1 LADRRDDDLL
11 RAIPY
16 GIASL
21 HAEAKKPIAKNRA
34 GNGIN
39 EMHINLILISNLILS
54 LEKAIVEFV
63 RVS

>member
-1 LADRRDDDLL
+1 LADRLDDDLL

-21 HAEAKKPIAKNRA
+21 HGEAKTPIAKNRA

-54 LEKAIVEFV
+54 LENAIVEFV

>member
-1 LADRRDDDLL
+1 MDDDLL

-21 HAEAKKPIAKNRA
+21 HGEAKKLIAKNRA

-39 EMHINLILISNLILS
+39 DMHINLILISNLILS

-63 RVS
+63 KVS

>member
-1 LADRRDDDLL
+1 MDDDLL
-11 RAIPY
+11 GAIPY

-21 HAEAKKPIAKNRA
+21 HGEAKKLIAKNRA

-54 LEKAIVEFV
+54 LEKPIFELV
-63 RVS
+63 RVY

>member
-21 HAEAKKPIAKNRA
+21 HGEAKKPIAKNRA

-39 EMHINLILISNLILS
+39 QMHINLILISNLILS

-63 RVS
+63 RIS

>member
-1 LADRRDDDLL
+1 MDDDLV

-21 HAEAKKPIAKNRA
+21 HGEAKKLIAKNRA

-39 EMHINLILISNLILS
+39 EIHINLILISNLIFS
-54 LEKAIVEFV
+54 LEKPRVELV

>member
-1 LADRRDDDLL
+1 L
-11 RAIPY
+11 RPIPY

-21 HAEAKKPIAKNRA
+21 HGEAKKLIAKNRA

-54 LEKAIVEFV
+54 LEKPIFELV
-63 RVS
+63 RVY

>member
-1 LADRRDDDLL
+1 MDAR

-21 HAEAKKPIAKNRA
+21 HGEVKKPIAKNRA
-34 GNGIN
+34 GNGLN

-54 LEKAIVEFV
+54 LEKPIFELV
-63 RVS
+63 RVY

>member
-1 LADRRDDDLL
+1 M

-21 HAEAKKPIAKNRA
+21 HGEAKKPIAKNRD

-39 EMHINLILISNLILS
+39 EVHINLIFISNLILS
-54 LEKAIVEFV
+54 LEKPLVELV

>member
-1 LADRRDDDLL
+1 MDDDLL

-21 HAEAKKPIAKNRA
+21 HGEAKTPIAKNRG

-54 LEKAIVEFV
+54 LEKPIVELV
-63 RVS
+63 RVY

>member
-1 LADRRDDDLL
+1 M

-21 HAEAKKPIAKNRA
+21 HGEAKTPIAKNRA

>member
-1 LADRRDDDLL
+1 LP
-11 RAIPY
+11 AIPY

-21 HAEAKKPIAKNRA
+21 HGEPKKPIAKNRA

-54 LEKAIVEFV
+54 LENAIVELL

>member
-1 LADRRDDDLL
+1 MDDDLL

-21 HAEAKKPIAKNRA
+21 HGEAKKLIAKNRA

-54 LEKAIVEFV
+54 LEKPIFELV
-63 RVS
+63 RVY

>member
-1 LADRRDDDLL
+1 MDDDQL

-21 HAEAKKPIAKNRA
+21 HGEAKKLIAKNGP

-39 EMHINLILISNLILS
+39 EMHINLILISNLIFY
-54 LEKAIVEFV
+54 LEKPIIKFV
-63 RVS
+63 RVY

>member
-1 LADRRDDDLL
+1 L

-21 HAEAKKPIAKNRA
+21 HGEAKKLRAKNRA

-54 LEKAIVEFV
+54 LEKPIVELV

>member
-1 LADRRDDDLL
+1 L

-21 HAEAKKPIAKNRA
+21 HGDAKKLIATNRA
-34 GNGIN
+34 GKGIN

-54 LEKAIVEFV
+54 LEKPIVEVV
-63 RVS
+63 RVY